1 MEISPPERQQ
11 EVDAK
16 LFLSYSSDEDDD
28 LGDDLDRM
36 NEPVIRWDTGGNMVC
51 RNDFLGLCKDIR
63 LIREQPPIPVAR
75 DQTDVGRDDDETEDE
90 EDMDSTGV
98 GPTQVTQVS
107 ILNKREIAVLI

>member
-28 LGDDLDRM
+28 DLGDDLDRM
-36 NEPVIRWDTGGNMVC
+36 NEPVIRWDTGGNM
-51 RNDFLGLCKDIR
+51 
-63 LIREQPPIPVAR
+63 PPVPIAR
-75 DQTDVGRDDDETEDE
+75 DQTDVGRDEDETEDE

-98 GPTQVTQVS
+98 GPTQVTQVKG
-107 ILNKREIAVLI
+107 LFD